1 VWQKV
6 ISRKT
11 EFFCIKSMGDR
22 DFGRESDG
30 KHGAAFGGIVLVSGC
45 HFVFALTCDEW

>member
-1 VWQKV
+1 
-6 ISRKT
+6 
-11 EFFCIKSMGDR
+11 MGDR

-45 HFVFALTCDEW
+45 HFVFALTCDEWWEWRLGNTRVFPGAA